1 MGFFFFIIITSKH
14 LQTVDNNKTPI
25 FFQLLPVWS
34 MWSTYSCVRSR
45 AALGSQINWGALLIF
60 FCHVNLSRPFGL
72 QKDEEGGEKMEVGWV
87 DYDRNEKKKKEKKNR
102 LKEEKKEKNLTIY
115 ETDENKNQHVAN
127 G

>member
-1 MGFFFFIIITSKH
+1 MCKKQSGPWLPNQLRSFI
-14 LQTVDNNKTPI
+14 N
-25 FFQLLPVWS
+25 
-34 MWSTYSCVRSR
+34 
-45 AALGSQINWGALLIF
+45 F
-60 FCHVNLSRPFGL
+60 FCHVNLSRPLGL

>member
-1 MGFFFFIIITSKH
+1 MCKKQSDPWLPNQLRSFI
-14 LQTVDNNKTPI
+14 N
-25 FFQLLPVWS
+25 
-34 MWSTYSCVRSR
+34 
-45 AALGSQINWGALLIF
+45 F
-60 FCHVNLSRPFGL
+60 FCHVNLSRPLGL
-72 QKDEEGGEKMEVGWV
+72 QRDEEGGEKMEVGWV

>member
-1 MGFFFFIIITSKH
+1 MCKKQNGPWLPNQLRSFI
-14 LQTVDNNKTPI
+14 N
-25 FFQLLPVWS
+25 
-34 MWSTYSCVRSR
+34 
-45 AALGSQINWGALLIF
+45 F
-60 FCHVNLSRPFGL
+60 FCHVNLSRPLGL

>member
-1 MGFFFFIIITSKH
+1 MCKRQSGPWLPNQLRSFI
-14 LQTVDNNKTPI
+14 N
-25 FFQLLPVWS
+25 
-34 MWSTYSCVRSR
+34 
-45 AALGSQINWGALLIF
+45 F
-60 FCHVNLSRPFGL
+60 FCHVNLSRPLGL

>member
-1 MGFFFFIIITSKH
+1 
-14 LQTVDNNKTPI
+14 
-25 FFQLLPVWS
+25 
-34 MWSTYSCVRSR
+34 
-45 AALGSQINWGALLIF
+45 
-60 FCHVNLSRPFGL
+60 
-72 QKDEEGGEKMEVGWV
+72 MEVGWV

>member
-1 MGFFFFIIITSKH
+1 MCKKQSGPWLPNQLRSFI
-14 LQTVDNNKTPI
+14 N
-25 FFQLLPVWS
+25 
-34 MWSTYSCVRSR
+34 
-45 AALGSQINWGALLIF
+45 F
-60 FCHVNLSRPFGL
+60 FCHVNLSRPLGL

-87 DYDRNEKKKKEKKNR
+87 DYDRNEKKKKKKKNR

>member
-1 MGFFFFIIITSKH
+1 MCKKQSDPWLPNQLRSFI
-14 LQTVDNNKTPI
+14 N
-25 FFQLLPVWS
+25 
-34 MWSTYSCVRSR
+34 
-45 AALGSQINWGALLIF
+45 F
-60 FCHVNLSRPFGL
+60 FCHVNLSRPLGL